1 MYKTKIDRLVSA
13 YIAEKGLTQAK
24 LADSIGVSRKT
35 LSNAR
40 SGRGLTLDSA
50 FLISSRLGLTL
61 DEFYQLTR

>member
-1 MYKTKIDRLVSA
+1 MYKTKIDRLVSS
-13 YIAEKGLTQAK
+13 YISEKGMTQAK

-50 FLISSRLGLTL
+50 FLIASKLGITL
-61 DEFYQLTR
+61 DEFYMLSR